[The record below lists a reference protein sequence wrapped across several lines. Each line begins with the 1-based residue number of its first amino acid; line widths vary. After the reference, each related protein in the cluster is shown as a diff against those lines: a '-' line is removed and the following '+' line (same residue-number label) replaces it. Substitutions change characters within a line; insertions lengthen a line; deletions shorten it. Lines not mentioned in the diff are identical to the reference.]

1 MAGYIAVPL
10 KKPSEVDLVK
20 PLKRFIETVYV
31 SKGES
36 VDQFLTPLNEFNKL
50 RTNAISKS
58 LDRHESGL
66 EALYRCVL
74 ENMGN
79 SHEPCVTERGF
90 FRFLC

>member
-1 MAGYIAVPL
+1 MAGYIAAPL

-31 SKGES
+31 SKGET

-50 RTNAISKS
+50 RSNAISKS

-66 EALYRCVL
+66 EALYR
-74 ENMGN
+74 
-79 SHEPCVTERGF
+79 
-90 FRFLC
+90 

>member
-1 MAGYIAVPL
+1 MAGYIAAPL

-31 SKGES
+31 SKGET

-50 RTNAISKS
+50 RSNAISKS

-66 EALYRCVL
+66 EALYRYTL
-74 ENMGN
+74 
-79 SHEPCVTERGF
+79 F
-90 FRFLC
+90 FF